1 MKLYMILGIVLAAVG
16 VFIVA
21 RGLNYGSD
29 RSVMRVGDFQA
40 SVETQRTI
48 PVWAGGVA
56 IVGGLLLVGA
66 SMHRRRGA
74 A

>member
-1 MKLYMILGIVLAAVG
+1 MKPQMILGIVLAGVG
-16 VFIVA
+16 AFIVL

-29 RSVMRVGDFQA
+29 RSVMRVGEFQA
-40 SVETQRTI
+40 SVETRRAV
-48 PVWAGGVA
+48 PVWVGGVA

-66 SMHRRRGA
+66 SVRRRGRA

>member
-1 MKLYMILGIVLAAVG
+1 MKSYMILGIILAGVG
-16 VFIVA
+16 VFIVL

-40 SVETQRTI
+40 SVETQRAI

-56 IVGGLLLVGA
+56 IVAGLLLVGA
-66 SMHRRRGA
+66 GSVRRRGGA
-74 A
+74 

>member
-1 MKLYMILGIVLAAVG
+1 MKPQMIAGIVLVGLG
-16 VFIVA
+16 VFIVL
-21 RGLNYGSD
+21 RGLNYGSQ

-40 SVETQRTI
+40 SVETRRAI
-48 PVWAGGVA
+48 PTWVGGVA

-66 SMHRRRGA
+66 GVRRRRGA

>member
-1 MKLYMILGIVLAAVG
+1 MKPQMMLGIVLAGVG
-16 VFIVA
+16 AFIVL

-29 RSVMRVGDFQA
+29 RSVMRVGEFQA
-40 SVETQRTI
+40 SVETRRAV
-48 PVWAGGVA
+48 PMWVGGVA

-66 SMHRRRGA
+66 SVGRRGRA

>member
-1 MKLYMILGIVLAAVG
+1 MKPQVILGIVLAGVG
-16 VFIVA
+16 AFILL

-29 RSVMRVGDFQA
+29 RSVMRVGEFSA
-40 SVETQRTI
+40 SVETRRAV
-48 PVWAGGVA
+48 PLWVGGVA

-66 SMHRRRGA
+66 GAARRGRA